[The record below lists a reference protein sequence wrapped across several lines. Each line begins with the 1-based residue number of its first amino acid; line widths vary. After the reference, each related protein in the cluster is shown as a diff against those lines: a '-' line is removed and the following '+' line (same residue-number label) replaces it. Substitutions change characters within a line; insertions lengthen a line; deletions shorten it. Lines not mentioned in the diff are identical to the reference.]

1 MHFSAVCI
9 VSICLVLSLCLAS
22 GSSVMVIV
30 FEQSDRTVLIPE
42 AIIYADGKI
51 AGKTDVNGA
60 FNLSFEGYLPNIR
73 VAKGGYTEWTGS
85 PAENDTAIL
94 VPLLVRNSTL
104 HVEVFDADTLIPVQD
119 AYIVVTS
126 EDGIR
131 HEARSSFEGKADLG
145 LRADQV
151 YSLEINAPNFQATHD
166 TVVTGGDSTTVQYSL
181 VRNDRISI
189 RVLDS
194 ASSYPIQS
202 AHVESDGMKIGT
214 TNDRGILI
222 SNISRSIEHVFDISA
237 DGYEPSH
244 VTRTI
249 SFEDQVVD
257 FPLVKAKSTVF
268 VSVYNKDQK
277 PLSNASVK
285 MDGVMIGDTN
295 EFGRLMVPSL
305 EIRPYEFIVDRDG
318 YKRNTLTF
326 TPGKE
331 TGELIIVLESEF
343 IDLEVIASDAYGAPL
358 RNVSVFLLGDA
369 QETLNSCETD
379 LNGTC
384 PLPAIEGKMYRI
396 KAEKGGFYP
405 NSTAA
410 NTKTNPNTIV
420 LHNPATVSSNSSA
433 PFPIIPVAA
442 ALILLIVGAGLFVI
456 LSKRQR
462 PRRKS
467 HSNRRK
473 SL

>member
-9 VSICLVLSLCLAS
+9 VSLCLVLSLCLVS

-60 FNLSFEGYLPNIR
+60 YNLSFEGHLPNIR
-73 VAKGGYTEWTGS
+73 VVKGGYTEWTGS

-131 HEARSSFEGKADLG
+131 YEARSGFEGKASLG

-151 YSLEINAPNFQATHD
+151 YSLEINAPNFQAIHD

-194 ASSYPIQS
+194 VSSYPIQS
-202 AHVESDGMKIGT
+202 AHIEADGIKIGT

-222 SNISRSIEHVFDISA
+222 SNISRNVEHIFDISA

-244 VTRTI
+244 VSRTI

-257 FPLVKAKSTVF
+257 FPLVKAKSTIF
-268 VSVYNKDQK
+268 VSVYNRDQK
-277 PLSNASVK
+277 PLSNASVQ
-285 MDGVMIGDTN
+285 MDGIMIGDTN
-295 EFGRLMVPSL
+295 EFGRLMIPSL
-305 EIRPYEFIVDRDG
+305 EIRPYEFIVNRDG

-331 TGELIIVLESEF
+331 TSELVVVLESEF
-343 IDLEVIASDAYGAPL
+343 IDLEAKVIDAYGAPL
-358 RNVSVFLLGDA
+358 REVSVFLLGDA

-384 PLPAIEGKMYRI
+384 MLPAIEGKMYRI
-396 KAEKGGFYP
+396 KAEKGGYYP
-405 NSTAA
+405 NSTSA
-410 NTKTNPNTIV
+410 NTETNPNTIV
-420 LHNPATVSSNSSA
+420 LHNPATVSNGSSA
-433 PFPIIPVAA
+433 PFPFIPVAA
-442 ALILLIVGAGLFVI
+442 TLILLIAGAGLFMF

-462 PRRKS
+462 PRRRS